1 MEPKISVIIPMWE
14 VKDFLERCLDS
25 VVNQTLKELEIIC
38 VDDGS
43 SDDSLEIAKKYASKD
58 ERIQV
63 IHRDHSSGPGA
74 ARNIGLDR
82 ARGKYIGFVDSDDWI
97 DLDFY
102 EKLYNA
108 AEKHNADA
116 ACSGIKR
123 PHKDG
128 RTPIKLKV
136 EKEEVMTS
144 TSEKYRKLELPRR
157 CYIWNKIYRRDEL
170 ERQKLRFPE
179 GMLFEDIEFVSKY
192 IYFCKT
198 VVTVPDVYYHYWA
211 NNKSITRDMRDRN
224 QKDIIT
230 ARANF
235 IKFSR
240 EHFIICDEKF
250 YIRNKVTYKFF
261 GIPVLRIYE
270 WETIKKY
277 YLFGLIPFFEKR
289 VSL

>member
-25 VVNQTLKELEIIC
+25 VVNQTFKDLEIIC

-43 SDDSLEIAKKYASKD
+43 TDNSLEIAKRYADKD
-58 ERIQV
+58 ERIQL
-63 IHRDHSSGPGA
+63 IHREHSAGPGA

-116 ACSGIKR
+116 ACCGIKR

-128 RTPIKLKV
+128 RTPIRFKI
-136 EKEEVMTS
+136 EKEELLSS
-144 TSEKYRKLELPRR
+144 TAEKYSKLQLPVKSYS
-157 CYIWNKIYRRDEL
+157 CNKIFRRAEL

-179 GMLFEDIEFVSKY
+179 GVLFEDTEFVSKY
-192 IYFCKT
+192 IYFC
-198 VVTVPDVYYHYWA
+198 
-211 NNKSITRDMRDRN
+211 
-224 QKDIIT
+224 
-230 ARANF
+230 
-235 IKFSR
+235 
-240 EHFIICDEKF
+240 
-250 YIRNKVTYKFF
+250 
-261 GIPVLRIYE
+261 IYG
-270 WETIKKY
+270 K
-277 YLFGLIPFFEKR
+277 
-289 VSL
+289 